1 MIPGDD
7 PRPADD
13 PLSAGE
19 RRSTGD
25 PDFHRVIRVEA
36 ETSRLAEIRR
46 FVEEAATEA
55 ALDLER
61 VFDCKV
67 AVSEACANAVE
78 HASGH
83 SLPLEITAR
92 LQAKRLTFVV
102 TDNGPFRTFC
112 PARDDA
118 RNRGLGMPL
127 MVALMDEVNFARAP
141 DGGTTVSL
149 SVLLDRAT
157 ARSM

>member
-1 MIPGDD
+1 MIPMDDLRSVGD
-7 PRPADD
+7 PRPVN
-13 PLSAGE
+13 GV
-19 RRSTGD
+19 T
-25 PDFHRVIRVEA
+25 FHRVIRVKA

-61 VFDCKV
+61 TFDCKV

-78 HASGH
+78 HAGGH
-83 SLPLEITAR
+83 ALPLEISAR
-92 LQAKRLTFVV
+92 LQARRLTFVV
-102 TDNGPFRTFC
+102 SDNGPFRTLS
-112 PARDDA
+112 ATREDT

-141 DGGTTVSL
+141 GGGTTVSL
-149 SVLLDRAT
+149 SVLLDGVT
-157 ARSM
+157 PQPV